1 MGRPPDDD
9 GLLEGARSWL
19 FVPGDKADRWLTK
32 ASASDADVVIL
43 DLEDAVVASRKAVAR
58 DIVATALARDR
69 PSIPVVIRINGVNT
83 PWWTDDLEMAV
94 SAGVAALMVPKVGS
108 ADDVA
113 RVAALLDARGPTN
126 GLTLQRVA
134 IVPLVET
141 AAGILRAEAIAGSH
155 RVVAVALGGEDL
167 AVDIGVTRT
176 QGGAELEYARQH
188 LVLACA
194 ASRCGAIDT
203 PTLDRRDAGLVSAQ
217 ASAARG
223 LGFTG
228 KLAIHPS
235 QVPAINAAFEPLGDE
250 IEWAHSVVDTFE
262 LAARSGSGVT
272 VVGDRMVDAPV
283 VAAARRIL
291 ARARPR
297 RGQARR

>member
-1 MGRPPDDD
+1 
-9 GLLEGARSWL
+9 
-19 FVPGDKADRWLTK
+19 
-32 ASASDADVVIL
+32 VIL
-43 DLEDAVVASRKAVAR
+43 DLEDAVVAGRKAAAR
-58 DIVATALARDR
+58 DIVATALERDR

-113 RVAALLDARGPTN
+113 RVAALLDARGPTT
-126 GLTLQRVA
+126 GLTSQRVV

-176 QGGAELEYARQH
+176 QGGAELEYARRH

-203 PTLDRRDAGLVSAQ
+203 PTLDRRDAELVGAQ

-235 QVPAINAAFEPLGDE
+235 QVPAINAAFEPLDDE

-262 LAARSGSGVT
+262 LAARSGSGVI
-272 VVGDRMVDAPV
+272 VVGERMVDAPV

>member
-113 RVAALLDARGPTN
+113 RVAALLDARGPPN

-134 IVPLVET
+134 IVPHVET